1 MFSSKFKCAAN
12 VSALRKAGIFLIVP
26 VCFHINAVWGF
37 FGHQQINKLAVF
49 TLPPDMI
56 RFYKE
61 HLNYITEAAVN
72 PDRRRYA
79 VPDEAPRH
87 YIDLDHYG
95 DSAIYY
101 LPKYWTDAVACY
113 SEDTLKAYGIVPW
126 HINTMYAR
134 LRHAFLLR
142 DPDLIL
148 KLSAE
153 IGHYIADAHVP
164 LHTTENYNGQLTGQV
179 GIHGL
184 WESRLPEL
192 FAGNYDFFVGK
203 AEYLTD
209 VQAAAWNA
217 VRESNELVAEVLA
230 LEKDLTDVY
239 RDKKFGFETRGRQTL
254 RVYSRAFSKAYHDR
268 MKGMVEARMRAA
280 VKMIGD
286 VWYTAW
292 VEAGQPDI
300 TALIEYKPG
309 DEELARR
316 KVELEQ
322 WRNAPAS
329 GRPHENR

>member
-1 MFSSKFKCAAN
+1 MSFKKIRLSPARTLLPAACICL
-12 VSALRKAGIFLIVP
+12 VVP
-26 VCFHINAVWGF
+26 VCLHVSVAWGF

-56 RFYKE
+56 GFYKG
-61 HLNYITEAAVN
+61 HIDYITEAAVN

-95 DSAIYY
+95 DSALLY

-126 HINTMYAR
+126 HINIMHGR
-134 LRHAFLLR
+134 LRNAFLLR

-203 AEYLTD
+203 ADYLTD

-217 VRESNELVAEVLA
+217 VRKSSELVADVLA
-230 LEKDLTDVY
+230 LEKELSERY
-239 RDKKFGFETRGRQTL
+239 SDKKFGFETRGRQTM
-254 RVYSRAFSKAYHDR
+254 RVYSRSFSQAYHDR

-280 VKMIGD
+280 IKMVGD

-292 VEAGQPDI
+292 VDAGQPDL
-300 TALIEYKPG
+300 TMLLEYKPG
-309 DEELARR
+309 EEELARR
-316 KVELEQ
+316 KAELEQ

-329 GRPHENR
+329 GRPHEN